1 MGKMVYLMGKSST
14 GKDTLYKQLLEKEQL
29 ALQKIVPYTTRP
41 VRDGEIQGEEYYFTD
56 EHGYMALEAQGKVIE
71 SRTYHTYHGLWRY
84 FMVDDG
90 RIDLSSHNYIIIGTP
105 EGFVKTAEYFGR
117 DRLIPILLTVDD
129 GLRLE
134 RALERERK
142 QEDPRYQEL
151 CRRFLADEEDFS
163 DKKLEEAGI
172 TLKFSNENL
181 VKCLG
186 EVETYLLN
194 CL

>member
-14 GKDTLYKQLLEKEQL
+14 GKDTLYKKLLEQKQL
-29 ALQKIVPYTTRP
+29 ALHKIVPYTTRP

-71 SRTYHTYHGLWRY
+71 ARAYHTYHGLWRY

-90 RIDLSSHNYIIIGTP
+90 SVNLSSYNYLIIGTP

-117 DRLIPILLTVDD
+117 DRVIPILLTVDD
-129 GLRLE
+129 GLRLQ
-134 RALERERK
+134 RALDRERS

-163 DKKLEEAGI
+163 EGKLEEAGI
-172 TLKFSNENL
+172 TLKFSNDDLE
-181 VKCLG
+181 KCLG
-186 EVETYLLN
+186 DVVEYLLN

>member
-41 VRDGEIQGEEYYFTD
+41 VRDGEIQGAEYYFTD

-71 SRTYHTYHGLWRY
+71 SRTYYTYHGLWRY

-105 EGFVKTAEYFGR
+105 EGFVKTAEYFGK

-129 GLRLE
+129 GLRLQ
-134 RALERERK
+134 RALDRERG